1 MSLGRERI
9 VGRAAWRIFRFVSL
23 FSVCVF
29 AVVSRGFLAGSCCRN
44 ENVLPAASRAGFRIP
59 AAGDRRF
66 VGLFG
71 GLLAFIRF
79 FLPKVLRCR
88 LTDGFRSWNCG
99 QAMHLPYARRGND
112 GRRRVLSRNRPRLFC
127 AMAGLAPCLFSV
139 RDRLV
144 RTCPRSVADD
154 GAGCLGIFRL
164 RRSPGR
170 LDGETVERPAGSAR
184 IASSHDGAGP
194 ERAMDSYILQRT
206 EHVRIRNFKRP
217 LAAIC
222 GHKLPIRLGF
232 YWAGPLRRKGAA
244 YGKAGNIGNSKTGT
258 IQHIIGE
265 KTKIAGHSCGRRL
278 LFS

>member
-1 MSLGRERI
+1 MGRERI
-9 VGRAAWRIFRFVSL
+9 VGRAAWRIFRFVGL

-29 AVVSRGFLAGSCCRN
+29 AVVSRGFPAGSCCRN

-59 AAGDRRF
+59 VVGDRRF

-99 QAMHLPYARRGND
+99 QAMRLPYARRGND
-112 GRRRVLSRNRPRLFC
+112 ERRRVLSRNRPRLFC
-127 AMAGLAPCLFSV
+127 AMAGLAPCPFLV
-139 RDRLV
+139 QDRLV

-154 GAGCLGIFRL
+154 GAGCLGIFCL

-170 LDGETVERPAGSAR
+170 LDGETVERPTGSAR
-184 IASSHDGAGP
+184 ARVRGRVGP
-194 ERAMDSYILQRT
+194 
-206 EHVRIRNFKRP
+206 
-217 LAAIC
+217 
-222 GHKLPIRLGF
+222 G
-232 YWAGPLRRKGAA
+232 RKG
-244 YGKAGNIGNSKTGT
+244 
-258 IQHIIGE
+258 
-265 KTKIAGHSCGRRL
+265 KIRVAGHMSGRRL